1 MLSPGRRTA
10 LAAASPR
17 SGHPE
22 LRPQAAPSQPEDP
35 ARSISTSKEPGARPA
50 APPPPHAATSRA
62 AGPGMAVGPS
72 SCSRMAP
79 GRSEAT
85 PGRASL
91 LPEPWAAEHRRVS
104 ESLSELPWLPRPCP
118 LPPAPSTVKP
128 LRSPFTPETLT
139 PCPPSRVSSLCGS
152 SCQSPC
158 FWSPHTPR
166 RSRRLL
172 VQVLRRPLNRESLAV
187 RVPHPQLLRHR
198 HCPSS
203 WLRPTGRDRTWNAVS
218 APPRPLPPQCFRLAP
233 STGTVLP
240 LPTPGSSQAPPT
252 QTRCGTSDLAIMPPD
267 PPMLGRKLHR
277 K

>member
-1 MLSPGRRTA
+1 MLSPGRGAA
-10 LAAASPR
+10 LAAAPPR
-17 SGHPE
+17 PGHPE
-22 LRPQAAPSQPEDP
+22 LCPQAAPSQPEDP

-50 APPPPHAATSRA
+50 APPACCHLARR
-62 AGPGMAVGPS
+62 GPWDGRGPLS
-72 SCSRMAP
+72 SCSGMAP

-91 LPEPWAAEHRRVS
+91 
-104 ESLSELPWLPRPCP
+104 

-158 FWSPHTPR
+158 FRSPHTPR

-187 RVPHPQLLRHR
+187 WVLHPQLLRHR

-203 WLRPTGRDRTWNAVS
+203 WLRPTGRDRTWNVVS
-218 APPRPLPPQCFRLAP
+218 APPWPLLPQSGVPVLSARALHGDRPSPPHPRFQP
-233 STGTVLP
+233 
-240 LPTPGSSQAPPT
+240 
-252 QTRCGTSDLAIMPPD
+252 GTSNTDQVWHQRPGHHAA
-267 PPMLGRKLHR
+267 
-277 K
+277 